1 MKVPVNLEE
10 LQQSAKPKETGKTM
24 VHKISSAKTENI
36 SSELDLRGLL
46 VEEALDKVDKYLD
59 DAYLSSLAQ
68 VRIIH
73 GKGTGALRSAVRDQL
88 KHHRHVKTHYFGSF
102 HEGGDGVTVVEL
114 KK

>member
-1 MKVPVNLEE
+1 MKVSVNLDE
-10 LQQSAKPKETGKTM
+10 LQQSAKPKETCKTM
-24 VHKISSAKTENI
+24 VHIISSSKTQNI
-36 SSELDLRGLL
+36 SSELDLRGLM

-59 DAYLSSLAQ
+59 DAYLSSLAS

-88 KHHRHVKTHYFGSF
+88 KHHRHVASYRFGAF
-102 HEGGDGVTVVEL
+102 NEGGDGVTVAEL